1 MSGHGAVVTLLLSDG
16 ANISMNREGSTFL
29 DLALQKHH
37 KHVCLAAIEHERW
50 REVLAAPSLHYPT
63 EFFGIIEEMP
73 EIAKVCTYP
82 YIHNLKNL
90 KTCPIA
96 YNTL

>member
-1 MSGHGAVVTLLLSDG
+1 MSGHEAVVALLLSDG

-37 KHVCLAAIEHERW
+37 KHVCLTAIEHERW

-73 EIAKVCTYP
+73 AIAKVIISLGTQRSNQHWYS
-82 YIHNLKNL
+82 
-90 KTCPIA
+90 
-96 YNTL
+96 

>member
-1 MSGHGAVVTLLLSDG
+1 MSGHGPVVALLLSDG

-63 EFFGIIEEMP
+63 EFFAIVEEMP

-82 YIHNLKNL
+82 YIHILDEYEELPNWLL
-90 KTCPIA
+90 
-96 YNTL
+96 YF